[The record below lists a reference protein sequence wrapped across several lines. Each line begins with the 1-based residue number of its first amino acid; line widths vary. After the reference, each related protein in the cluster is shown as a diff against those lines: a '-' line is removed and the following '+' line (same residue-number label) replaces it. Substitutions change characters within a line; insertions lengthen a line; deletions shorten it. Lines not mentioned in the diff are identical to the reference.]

1 MLYKTYNITEAAMKL
16 EVKRVGN
23 STGLILPK
31 DFLAKLNL
39 AQGDW
44 LYVTENADGSVRL
57 SPYDPTFEK
66 GMKVAEKAMK
76 TYRNALSELAK

>member
-1 MLYKTYNITEAAMKL
+1 MKL

-57 SPYDPTFEK
+57 SPYDPTLEK

>member
-1 MLYKTYNITEAAMKL
+1 MLYTKYNITEATMKL